1 MNKELK
7 EKILKLKSQLK
18 RGDMARIVEET
29 EKYGV
34 NKYDVYNVLN
44 GKSLSNHQKI
54 LIIMR
59 EVKKHIEE
67 NKKFISALD
76 I

>member
-1 MNKELK
+1 MNEELRQ
-7 EKILKLKSQLK
+7 KIFKLKKELK
-18 RGDMARIVEET
+18 RGDMARIVEAVDV
-29 EKYGV
+29 YGI
-34 NKYDVYNVLN
+34 NKYDVYNIMS

-59 EVKKHIEE
+59 EVKKHIEQ
-67 NKKFISALD
+67 NKRFIEALD

>member
-1 MNKELK
+1 MNEELR
-7 EKILKLKSQLK
+7 EKIFKLKKELK
-18 RGDMARIVEET
+18 RGDMARIVEAVDV
-29 EKYGV
+29 YGI
-34 NKYDVYNVLN
+34 NKYDVYNIMS

-59 EVKKHIEE
+59 EVKKHIEQ
-67 NKKFISALD
+67 NKRFIEALD